1 MRGWEPGPLLL
12 LPLLVAAFVAELG
25 PSRVADAASVR
36 GSPVAVTPLP
46 CWALEEYRTVQPC
59 APCSDFQ
66 STAMEACVAT
76 GFVEKLSCVDSHK
89 DEFRSCRSVTA
100 EERAFWH
107 FEFTVMGLGAALA
120 LAVTLRH
127 RRLDRIASDKVRRQ
141 IESL

>member
-12 LPLLVAAFVAELG
+12 PLLLAAFGAELG
-25 PSRVADAASVR
+25 LTRVADAASVR
-36 GSPVAVTPLP
+36 GSLVAVTPLP

-59 APCSDFQ
+59 TPCSDFQ

-100 EERAFWH
+100 EERAFWR
-107 FEFTVMGLGAALA
+107 FELVVVGVGAVLA